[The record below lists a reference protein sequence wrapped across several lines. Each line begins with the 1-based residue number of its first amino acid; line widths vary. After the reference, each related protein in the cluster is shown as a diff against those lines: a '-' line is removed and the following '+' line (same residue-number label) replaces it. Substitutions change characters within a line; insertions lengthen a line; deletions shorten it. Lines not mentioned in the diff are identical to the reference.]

1 MEKIIGIVSE
11 YNPFH
16 IGHNYH
22 IAKAREMAGEESTV
36 VCVMSG
42 DYVQRGEW
50 AIQPKHLRAQDAV
63 RGGADLVFELPLPWC
78 LSSARVFAEGA
89 VNLLA
94 SVGITDLS
102 FGSEC
107 GKAEDLYAAAEIL
120 SDPDSDKAVSAYMR
134 EHPQLSYPAAREA
147 VFPEEIPALPNDLL
161 AVEYLRAIRLSPNP
175 EIKPLVVRRSGY
187 GHDMHAGEGFQSAS
201 AIREEIYAGRLL
213 CPHIS
218 ADKMETAILSRL
230 RMFDKEY
237 FCSLPDCADGLG
249 TRLYDAVRNGNTLNE
264 IYDYAKTKCYTHS
277 RVRRGIMCA
286 ALSVKAGDN
295 SGIPPY
301 ARILAMNEKGVRFAA
316 TLRNRDGLNLVTQ
329 PKEIHSMGENAEKV
343 FALGASAHDLY
354 MLCFP
359 DDSDYKCGDDYRI
372 HPIIVQDA

>member
-89 VNLLA
+89 VNLL
-94 SVGITDLS
+94 SSIGITDLS

-120 SDPDSDKAVSAYMR
+120 CDPATDKAVSAYMR

-147 VFPEEIPALPNDLL
+147 VFPEEIPVLPNDLL
-161 AVEYLRAIRLSPNP
+161 AVEYLRAIRLSPHP
-175 EIKPLVVRRSGY
+175 EIKPLVIKRSGY
-187 GHDMHAGEGFQSAS
+187 GHDMHTGEGFQSAS
-201 AIREEIYAGRLL
+201 AIREEIYAGRLFR
-213 CPHIS
+213 PHIS
-218 ADKMETAILSRL
+218 AEKMETAILSRL

-237 FCSLPDCADGLG
+237 FCSLPDCSDGLG
-249 TRLYDAVRNGNTLNE
+249 SRLYEAVRNANTLAE
-264 IYDYAKTKCYTHS
+264 IYDCAKTKCYTHS

-301 ARILAMNEKGVRFAA
+301 ARILAMNEKGARFAA
-316 TLRNRDGLNLVTQ
+316 ALREKDTLNVITQ
-329 PKEIHSMGENAEKV
+329 PKEVHFMGEKAEKV

-354 MLCFP
+354 MLCFEGEKP
-359 DDSDYKCGDDYRI
+359 SKCGDDYRI
-372 HPIIVQDA
+372 HPVIVHDA